1 MRPIDLSLIGA
12 CILASCVSA
21 VVIAEDAVEQSK
33 EIPLDQIW
41 AYEMPGTRD
50 IRELEPKLDVHD
62 PSFRDLYRRSLVRQ
76 IASFLSTY
84 VPKESELARPAFVV
98 VGTGKEAL
106 KNAHAIFIK
115 ERLAHGTA
123 TVPSDTELSLVFYTY
138 VTGWHPQINS
148 VSQSL
153 DTITVKYQ
161 FISPQEPAFGAKR
174 FALIPIGKLAPGTVQ
189 VEIEQVPP
197 MDYRG
202 RPVEWKTDAE
212 RFVCG
217 SFSFDVK

>member
-1 MRPIDLSLIGA
+1 
-12 CILASCVSA
+12 
-21 VVIAEDAVEQSK
+21 
-33 EIPLDQIW
+33 
-41 AYEMPGTRD
+41 MPGTRD

-62 PSFRDLYRRSLVRQ
+62 ASFRDLYRRSLVRQ

-84 VPKESELARPAFVV
+84 VPKESEQAQPAFVV

-106 KNAHAIFIK
+106 KNAHTIFIK
-115 ERLAHGTA
+115 ERLVHGTG

-148 VSQSL
+148 VHQSP
-153 DTITVKYQ
+153 DAITVKYQ
-161 FISPQEPAFGAKR
+161 FIAPQEPAFGAKR
-174 FALIPIGKLAPGTVQ
+174 FALIPIGKVAPGTVQ

-197 MDYRG
+197 VDYRG
-202 RPVEWKTDAE
+202 RPVEWKVDSE
-212 RFVCG
+212 RIVCG